1 MTLLSRDDK
10 EKIVNFIEQII
21 KATAKLS
28 AEILINI
35 LRKKYFH
42 FIEKNGIVLGS
53 EKERLVKQYF
63 EKECKKRILGG
74 NKYGKTTKRM
84 EGNNTKRI

>member
-35 LRKKYFH
+35 LRKKYIH

-53 EKERLVKQYF
+53 KEEQLIRQYY
-63 EKECKKRILGG
+63 ERECKKRI
-74 NKYGKTTKRM
+74 NR
-84 EGNNTKRI
+84 R